1 MRYLLTLSL
10 VILVS
15 AFAFS
20 AEQNDLL
27 PGSNEP
33 NTTIIVSTAIQPS
46 AVTISSLT
54 PTRIDS
60 TLNTSLATAVGN
72 NYKRASV
79 QFQNLTST
87 NVYCGYS
94 ATLTTSNG
102 WLLTANTI
110 YEWFVGKSVSIYC
123 LGVETAALRVGGK
136 GYK

>member
-1 MRYLLTLSL
+1 MKLLLTLSL
-10 VILVS
+10 LILAAS
-15 AFAFS
+15 LSFS
-20 AEQNDLL
+20 AEQDELL

-33 NTTIIVSTAIQPS
+33 NTSIIVSTAITPS
-46 AVTISSLT
+46 AVTVSSLT
-54 PTRIDS
+54 PTRVD
-60 TLNTSLATAVGN
+60 TALNSSLTTAIGA

-94 ATLTTSNG
+94 ATLTTANG
-102 WLLTANTI
+102 WLLSANTI

-123 LGVETAALRVGGK
+123 LGVETSALRVGGK